1 MIRKSEVCQFIA
13 LKPPLCKPKAKI
25 KNKVKTEVK
34 TAKIYYYNRLTQSD
48 ILDIAA
54 ALTRGKIA
62 VLPTD
67 TVYGL
72 TVCALRKDALKKL
85 NFAKENPS
93 AKPPQLLATL
103 KQAYVFAQGGSV
115 AEDNGA
121 ADVLFARAAES
132 FWPGACTIVAKTSAR
147 GKALLKAL
155 PSSLKK
161 TVGLRVPKDKFV
173 LNILEL
179 IKSPLFASSANLH
192 GKEVCVNE
200 GEILKTFQTRADI
213 IVLKGRLKGRPSTVI
228 DVSAG
233 APHILRAG
241 VLAEKEIKKRLS

>member
-1 MIRKSEVCQFIA
+1 MTLKPAARKPAACKLAA

-25 KNKVKTEVK
+25 KNKVKAEIK
-34 TAKIYYYNRLTQSD
+34 GARIYYYNKLTQTD

-85 NFAKENPS
+85 NSAKENPS
-93 AKPPQLLATL
+93 AKPPQLLANL
-103 KQAYVFAQGGSV
+103 EQAYVFAQG
-115 AEDNGA
+115 AA
-121 ADVLFARAAES
+121 ADGLFARAAES
-132 FWPGACTIVAKTSAR
+132 FWPGACTIVAKASAR

-155 PSSLKK
+155 PPLLKQ
-161 TVGLRVPKDKFV
+161 TVGLRVPKDKFI

-192 GKEVCVNE
+192 GKEVCVTE
-200 GEILKTFQTRADI
+200 GEILKTFQNRADI
-213 IVLKGRLKGRPSTVI
+213 IVLNGRLKGRPSTVI

-233 APHILRAG
+233 ALHILRAG
-241 VLAEKEIKKRLS
+241 VLTEREIKKRLS